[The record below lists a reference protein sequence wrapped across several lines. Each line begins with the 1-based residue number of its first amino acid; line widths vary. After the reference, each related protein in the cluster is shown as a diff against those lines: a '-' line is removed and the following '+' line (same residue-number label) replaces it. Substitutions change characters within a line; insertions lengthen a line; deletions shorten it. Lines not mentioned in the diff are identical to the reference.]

1 VTGVPNVVDGAH
13 LEFNLS
19 DDQRAIA
26 EAVKRICLRFPDE
39 YWTRK
44 DTLAEFPHEFHA
56 AMAADG
62 WLGITMPEELGGSN
76 LGVTEAAVMM
86 NTVAAGGGGSAAM
99 STLQINLFAPHP
111 IVVLGTPEQKRR
123 MLRPL
128 ISGSEKTCFGVT
140 EANAGLNTT
149 RIKTFA
155 KKVDGGYLVN
165 GSKIWTSTAQEAQNI
180 LLLTRTTAL
189 EECAKPTDGMT
200 IFFTKLDRE
209 KIEVRRI
216 PKMGRAAV
224 DSNAIF
230 IQDLFIPE
238 QDRIGEEGKGFHYLL
253 HSLNPERIIVAA
265 GAIGI
270 AQDALRRAA
279 AYARERVVFDR
290 PIGQNQSIQHPLAE
304 IWCSIEAAWL
314 MTMKAASL
322 YDRKE
327 PCGSHANA
335 AKFLAGRVAFNSA
348 TQAVLTHGGMGYA
361 KEYQVE
367 RLFRE
372 SMLQRL
378 TPVSEQLILSFIA
391 EKELGMPKS
400 Y

>member
-1 VTGVPNVVDGAH
+1 VDFE
-13 LEFNLS
+13 LTE
-19 DDQRAIA
+19 DQKAIA
-26 EAVKRICLRFPDE
+26 DAVKKICLQFPDE
-39 YWTRK
+39 YWTHK
-44 DTLAEFPHEFHA
+44 DNSAEFPHEFHA
-56 AMAADG
+56 AMAKDG

-76 LGVTEAAVMM
+76 LGVTEAAIMM
-86 NTVAAGGGGSAAM
+86 NTVARSNGGSAAM

-111 IVVLGTPEQKRR
+111 IVVLGTPEQKAR

-128 ISGSEKTCFGVT
+128 INGSEKTCFGVT

-155 KKVDGGYLVN
+155 KKVPGGYVVN
-165 GSKIWTSTAQEAQNI
+165 GSKIWTSTAQQAHNI
-180 LLLTRTTAL
+180 LLLTRTTPL
-189 EECAKPTDGMT
+189 EDCKKPTDGMT
-200 IFFTKLDRE
+200 IFFTKLDRQ

-230 IQDLFIPE
+230 ITDLFIAD
-238 QDRIGEEGKGFHYLL
+238 QDRIGEEGKGFYYLL
-253 HSLNPERIIVAA
+253 HSINPERIIVAA
-265 GAIGI
+265 GALGI

-279 AYARERVVFDR
+279 NYAKERVVFDR
-290 PIGQNQSIQHPLAE
+290 PIGQNQSIQHPLAD
-304 IWCSIEAAWL
+304 IWCDIEAAWL
-314 MTMKAASL
+314 MTMKAAAL
-322 YDRKE
+322 YDSKQ
-327 PCGSHANA
+327 PCGSFANA
-335 AKFLAGRVAFNSA
+335 AKYMAGRAAFKSA
-348 TQAVLTHGGMGYA
+348 TQAVMTHGGMGYA
-361 KEYQVE
+361 KEYIVE

-372 SMLQRL
+372 SILQRL

>member
-1 VTGVPNVVDGAH
+1 MD
-13 LEFNLS
+13 FNLT
-19 DDQRAIA
+19 DDQRSIA
-26 EAVKRICLRFPDE
+26 EAVKRICAKFPDE
-39 YWTRK
+39 YWSRK
-44 DTLAEFPHEFHA
+44 DNEAEFPHEFHA

-62 WLGITMPEELGGSN
+62 WLGITMPEEMGGSG
-76 LGVTEAAVMM
+76 LGVTEAAIMM
-86 NTVAAGGGGSAAM
+86 NTVAAGGGGAAAM

-111 IVVLGTPEQKRR
+111 IVVLGTPEQKKR
-123 MLRPL
+123 MLKPL

-149 RIKTFA
+149 QIKTFA

-165 GSKIWTSTAQEAQNI
+165 GSKIWTSTAQIAHNI
-180 LLLTRTTAL
+180 LLLTRTTVF
-189 EECAKPTDGMT
+189 EDCAKPTDGMT
-200 IFFTKLDRE
+200 IFFTKLDRN

-216 PKMGRAAV
+216 PKMARAAV

-230 IQDLFIPE
+230 ITDLFIPD

-253 HSLNPERIIVAA
+253 HSINPERIIVAA
-265 GAIGI
+265 GALGI
-270 AQDALRRAA
+270 AQDSLRRAA
-279 AYARERVVFDR
+279 NYAKERVVFGR

-304 IWCSIEAAWL
+304 NWAANEAAWL
-314 MTMKAASL
+314 MVMKAASL

-327 PCGSHANA
+327 PCGSYANA
-335 AKFLAGRVAFNSA
+335 AKLLAGRAAFNSA
-348 TQAVLTHGGMGYA
+348 TQAVLTHGGMGFA
-361 KEYQVE
+361 REYQVE

-378 TPVSEQLILSFIA
+378 APISEQLILCYLA
-391 EKELGMPKS
+391 EKELGLPKS

>member
-1 VTGVPNVVDGAH
+1 MDFT
-13 LEFNLS
+13 LT
-19 DDQRAIA
+19 DDQKAIA
-26 EAVKRICLRFPDE
+26 DAVKRICANFTDE
-39 YWTRK
+39 YWSHK
-44 DTLAEFPHEFHA
+44 DTAAEFPHEFHA

-76 LGVTEAAVMM
+76 LGVTEAAIMM
-86 NTVAAGGGGSAAM
+86 NTVASSGGGAAAM

-111 IVVLGTPEQKRR
+111 IVVLGTPEQKER

-128 ISGSEKTCFGVT
+128 IRGTEKTCFGVT

-149 RIKTFA
+149 QIKTFA

-165 GSKIWTSTAQEAQNI
+165 GSKIWTSTAQEADNI
-180 LLLTRTTAL
+180 LLLTRTTPFEASV
-189 EECAKPTDGMT
+189 KPTDGMT
-200 IFFTKLDRE
+200 IFFTKLDRK

-230 IQDLFIPE
+230 IEDLFIPNE
-238 QDRIGEEGKGFHYLL
+238 DRIGEEGKGFYYLL

-279 AYARERVVFDR
+279 AYAKDRVVFGR

-304 IWCSIEAAWL
+304 NWCAIEAAWL
-314 MTMKAASL
+314 MTMKAATL

-327 PCGSHANA
+327 PCGSYANA
-335 AKFLAGRVAFNSA
+335 AKFLGGRVAFDAA

-372 SMLQRL
+372 SVLQRL
-378 TPVSEQLILSFIA
+378 APITEQLILSFIA
-391 EKELGMPKS
+391 EKQLGLPKS

>member
-1 VTGVPNVVDGAH
+1 MTVDFT
-13 LEFNLS
+13 LT
-19 DDQRAIA
+19 DDQKAIA
-26 EAVKRICLRFPDE
+26 AAVKRICDNFTDE
-39 YWTRK
+39 YWSHK
-44 DTLAEFPHEFHA
+44 DTAAEFPHEFHA

-76 LGVTEAAVMM
+76 LGVTEAAIMM
-86 NTVAAGGGGSAAM
+86 NTVASSGGAAAAM

-111 IVVLGTPEQKRR
+111 IVVLGTPEQKER
-123 MLRPL
+123 MLKPL
-128 ISGSEKTCFGVT
+128 IRGAEKTCFGVT
-140 EANAGLNTT
+140 EPNAGLNTT
-149 RIKTFA
+149 QIKTFA

-165 GSKIWTSTAQEAQNI
+165 GSKIWTSTAQQADNI
-180 LLLTRTTAL
+180 LLLTRTTPF
-189 EECAKPTDGMT
+189 EGSTKPTDGMT
-200 IFFTKLDRE
+200 IFFTKLDRK

-230 IQDLFIPE
+230 IEDLFIPNE
-238 QDRIGEEGKGFHYLL
+238 DRIGEEGKGFYYLL

-279 AYARERVVFDR
+279 AYAKDRVVFGR
-290 PIGQNQSIQHPLAE
+290 PIGQNQSIQHPLAQN
-304 IWCSIEAAWL
+304 WCAIEAAWL
-314 MTMKAASL
+314 MTMKAAAL

-327 PCGSHANA
+327 PCGSYANA
-335 AKFLAGRVAFNSA
+335 AKYLGGRVAFDAA

-372 SMLQRL
+372 SVLQRL
-378 TPVSEQLILSFIA
+378 APITEQLILSFIA
-391 EKELGMPKS
+391 EKELGLPKS

>member
-1 VTGVPNVVDGAH
+1 MD
-13 LEFNLS
+13 FNLS
-19 DDQRAIA
+19 EDQRAIA
-26 EAVKRICLRFPDE
+26 DAVKRICARFPDE
-39 YWTRK
+39 YWSHK
-44 DTLAEFPHEFHA
+44 DTAAEFPHEFHA

-76 LGVTEAAVMM
+76 LGVTEAAIMM
-86 NTVAAGGGGSAAM
+86 NTVAAGGGGAAAM

-111 IVVLGTPEQKRR
+111 IVVLGTPEQKDR

-128 ISGSEKTCFGVT
+128 INGSEKTCFGVT
-140 EANAGLNTT
+140 EPNAGLNTT
-149 RIKTFA
+149 QIKTFA
-155 KKVDGGYLVN
+155 KRVDGGYLVN
-165 GSKIWTSTAQEAQNI
+165 GSKIWTSTAQVADNI
-180 LLLTRTTAL
+180 LLLTRTTPY
-189 EECAKPTDGMT
+189 EECKKPTDGMT
-200 IFFTKLDRE
+200 IFFTKLDRK

-230 IQDLFIPE
+230 IEDFFIPNE
-238 QDRIGEEGKGFHYLL
+238 DRIGEEGKGFYYLL
-253 HSLNPERIIVAA
+253 HSLNPERIIVAS

-270 AQDALRRAA
+270 AQDALRRAS
-279 AYARERVVFDR
+279 AYARDRVVFGR

-314 MTMKAASL
+314 VTMKAATL

-327 PCGSHANA
+327 PCGSLANA
-335 AKFLAGRVAFNSA
+335 AKLLGGRVAFEAA
-348 TQAVLTHGGMGYA
+348 TQAVMTHGGMGYA

-372 SMLQRL
+372 SILQRL
-378 TPVSEQLILSFIA
+378 APITEQLILCFIA

>member
-1 VTGVPNVVDGAH
+1 MD
-13 LEFNLS
+13 FNLS

-26 EAVKRICLRFPDE
+26 EAVKRICVKFPDE
-39 YWTRK
+39 YWSRK
-44 DTLAEFPHEFHA
+44 DAAAEFPHEFHA

-76 LGVTEAAVMM
+76 LGVTEAAIMM

-165 GSKIWTSTAQEAQNI
+165 GSKIWTSTAQEADNI
-180 LLLTRTTAL
+180 LLLTRTTPF

-200 IFFTKLDRE
+200 IFFTKLDRG

-230 IQDLFIPE
+230 IQDLFIPDE
-238 QDRIGEEGKGFHYLL
+238 DRIGEEGKGFRYLL

-279 AYARERVVFDR
+279 SYARERVVFDR

-322 YDRKE
+322 YDRQE
-327 PCGSHANA
+327 SCGSYANA
-335 AKFLAGRVAFNSA
+335 AKILAGRAAFDSA

-378 TPVSEQLILSFIA
+378 TPVSEQLILCFIA

>member
-1 VTGVPNVVDGAH
+1 VD
-13 LEFNLS
+13 FDLS
-19 DDQRAIA
+19 DEQRSIA
-26 EAVKRICLRFPDE
+26 DAVKRICSRFSDE
-39 YWTRK
+39 YWSRK
-44 DTLAEFPHEFHA
+44 DAEGEFPHEFHA

-62 WLGITMPEELGGSN
+62 WLGITMPEELGGAH

-86 NTVAAGGGGSAAM
+86 NAVAASGGGAAAM

-111 IVVLGTPEQKRR
+111 IVVLGTPEQKQR
-123 MLRPL
+123 MLKPL
-128 ISGSEKTCFGVT
+128 INGSEKTCFGVT

-149 RIKTFA
+149 QIKTFA
-155 KKVDGGYLVN
+155 KRVEGGYLVN
-165 GSKIWTSTAQEAQNI
+165 GSKIWTSTAQIADNI
-180 LLLTRTTAL
+180 LLLTRTTPF
-189 EECAKPTDGMT
+189 EEAGKPTDGMT
-200 IFFTKLDRE
+200 IFFTKLDRS

-230 IQDLFIPE
+230 IENLFIPE
-238 QDRIGEEGKGFHYLL
+238 ADRIGEQGKGFYYLL

-279 AYARERVVFDR
+279 AYARERVVFGR

-304 IWCSIEAAWL
+304 NWCAIESAWL

-322 YDRKE
+322 YDRKL

-335 AKFLAGRVAFNSA
+335 AKLLGGRAAFDAA

-372 SMLQRL
+372 SILQRL
-378 TPVSEQLILSFIA
+378 APVTEQLILSFIA

>member
-1 VTGVPNVVDGAH
+1 VDFT
-13 LEFNLS
+13 LT
-19 DDQRAIA
+19 DDQKAIA
-26 EAVKRICLRFPDE
+26 EAVKRVCANFPDD
-39 YWTRK
+39 YWSHK
-44 DTLAEFPHEFHA
+44 DTAAEFPHEFHA

-76 LGVTEAAVMM
+76 LGVTEAAIMM
-86 NTVAAGGGGSAAM
+86 NTVASSGGGAAAM

-111 IVVLGTPEQKRR
+111 IVVLGTPEQKER
-123 MLRPL
+123 MLKPL
-128 ISGSEKTCFGVT
+128 IRGAEKTCFGVT

-149 RIKTFA
+149 QIKTFA
-155 KKVDGGYLVN
+155 RKVDGGYIVN
-165 GSKIWTSTAQEAQNI
+165 GSKIWTSTAQEADNI
-180 LLLTRTTAL
+180 LLLTRTTPF
-189 EECAKPTDGMT
+189 EDSAKPTDGMT
-200 IFFTKLDRE
+200 IFFTKLDRK

-224 DSNAIF
+224 DSNAVF
-230 IQDLFIPE
+230 IQDLFIPNE
-238 QDRIGEEGKGFHYLL
+238 DRIGEEGKGFYYLL

-279 AYARERVVFDR
+279 SYAKERVVFGR
-290 PIGQNQSIQHPLAE
+290 PIGQNQSIQHPLAQN
-304 IWCSIEAAWL
+304 WCAIEAAWL
-314 MTMKAASL
+314 MTMKAATL

-327 PCGSHANA
+327 PCGSYANA
-335 AKFLAGRVAFNSA
+335 AKFLGGRVAFDAA

-361 KEYQVE
+361 KEYHVE

-372 SMLQRL
+372 SVLQRL
-378 TPVSEQLILSFIA
+378 APITEQLILSFIA
-391 EKELGMPKS
+391 EKELGLPKS

>member
-1 VTGVPNVVDGAH
+1 MNF
-13 LEFNLS
+13 ELS

-26 EAVKRICLRFPDE
+26 EAVKRICSKFPDE
-39 YWTRK
+39 YWSRK
-44 DTLAEFPHEFHA
+44 DNEAEFPHEFHA

-86 NTVAAGGGGSAAM
+86 NTVAQSGGGAAAM

-123 MLRPL
+123 MLKPL
-128 ISGSEKTCFGVT
+128 ISGAEKTCFGVT
-140 EANAGLNTT
+140 EPDAGLNTT
-149 RIKTFA
+149 HIKTFA
-155 KKVDGGYLVN
+155 KKVDGGYVVN
-165 GSKIWTSTAQEAQNI
+165 GAKIWTSTAQQADNI
-180 LLLTRTTAL
+180 LLLTRTTTFEDA
-189 EECAKPTDGMT
+189 AKPTDGMT
-200 IFFTKLDRE
+200 IFFTKLDRK

-216 PKMGRAAV
+216 SKMGRAAV

-230 IQDLFIPE
+230 IQDFFIPDA
-238 QDRIGEEGKGFHYLL
+238 DRIGEEGKGFYYLL

-279 AYARERVVFDR
+279 AYARERVVFGR

-304 IWCSIEAAWL
+304 NWCDIEAAWL

-327 PCGSHANA
+327 SCGSYANA
-335 AKFLAGRVAFNSA
+335 AKLMGGRVAFETA

-372 SMLQRL
+372 SILQRIA
-378 TPVSEQLILSFIA
+378 PISEQLILSFIA

>member
-1 VTGVPNVVDGAH
+1 VDFT
-13 LEFNLS
+13 LTE
-19 DDQRAIA
+19 DQRAIA
-26 EAVKRICLRFPDE
+26 EAVKRVCAGFPDE
-39 YWTRK
+39 YWSQK
-44 DTLAEFPHEFHA
+44 DADAEFPHEFHA

-76 LGVTEAAVMM
+76 LGVTEAAIMM
-86 NTVAAGGGGSAAM
+86 NAVASSGGGAAAM

-111 IVVLGTPEQKRR
+111 IVVLGTPEQKER
-123 MLRPL
+123 MLKPL
-128 ISGSEKTCFGVT
+128 IRGAEKTCFGVT

-149 RIKTFA
+149 QIKTFA
-155 KKVDGGYLVN
+155 RKVDGGYRVS
-165 GSKIWTSTAQEAQNI
+165 GSKIWTSTAQEADNI

-189 EECAKPTDGMT
+189 EGSAKPTDGMT
-200 IFFTKLDRE
+200 IFFTKLDRK

-230 IQDLFIPE
+230 IEDLFIPDE
-238 QDRIGEEGKGFHYLL
+238 DRIGEEGKGFYYLL

-279 AYARERVVFDR
+279 AYAKERVVFGR

-304 IWCSIEAAWL
+304 NWCAIEAAWL
-314 MTMKAASL
+314 VTMKAAAL

-327 PCGSHANA
+327 PCGSYANA
-335 AKFLAGRVAFNSA
+335 AKFLGGRAAFDAA

-378 TPVSEQLILSFIA
+378 APITEQLILSFIA
-391 EKELGMPKS
+391 EKELGLPKS

>member
-1 VTGVPNVVDGAH
+1 MDFT
-13 LEFNLS
+13 LT
-19 DDQRAIA
+19 DDQKAIA
-26 EAVKRICLRFPDE
+26 EAVKRVCANFPDE
-39 YWTRK
+39 YWSHK
-44 DTLAEFPHEFHA
+44 DTVAEFPHEFHA

-76 LGVTEAAVMM
+76 LGVTEAAIMM
-86 NTVAAGGGGSAAM
+86 NTVASSGGGAAAM

-111 IVVLGTPEQKRR
+111 IVVLGTPEQKER
-123 MLRPL
+123 MLKPL
-128 ISGSEKTCFGVT
+128 IRGAEKTCFGVT
-140 EANAGLNTT
+140 EPNAGLNTT
-149 RIKTFA
+149 QIKTFA
-155 KKVDGGYLVN
+155 RKVDGGYIVN
-165 GSKIWTSTAQEAQNI
+165 GSKIWTSTAQEADNI
-180 LLLTRTTAL
+180 LLLTRTTPF
-189 EECAKPTDGMT
+189 EGSAKPTDGMT
-200 IFFTKLDRE
+200 IFFTKLDRK

-230 IQDLFIPE
+230 IEDLFIPNE
-238 QDRIGEEGKGFHYLL
+238 DRIGEEGKGFYYLL

-279 AYARERVVFDR
+279 AYARERVVFGR
-290 PIGQNQSIQHPLAE
+290 PIGQNQSIQHPLAQN
-304 IWCSIEAAWL
+304 WCAIEAAWL
-314 MTMKAASL
+314 MTMRAASL

-327 PCGSHANA
+327 ACGSYANA
-335 AKFLAGRVAFNSA
+335 AKYLGGRVAFDAA

-372 SMLQRL
+372 SVLQRL
-378 TPVSEQLILSFIA
+378 APITEQLILSFIA
-391 EKELGMPKS
+391 EKELGLPKS

>member
-1 VTGVPNVVDGAH
+1 MD
-13 LEFNLS
+13 FNLS
-19 DDQRAIA
+19 EDQLAIRD
-26 EAVKRICLRFPDE
+26 AVKRLCGRFPDE
-39 YWTRK
+39 YWSHK
-44 DTLAEFPHEFHA
+44 DSAAEFPHEFHQ

-62 WLGITMPEELGGSN
+62 WLGITMPQELGGSG
-76 LGVTEAAVMM
+76 LGVTEAAIMM
-86 NTVAAGGGGSAAM
+86 NAVAAGGGGGAAM
-99 STLQINLFAPHP
+99 STIQINLFAPHP
-111 IVVLGTPEQKRR
+111 IVVLGTPEQKKR
-123 MLRPL
+123 MLTPL
-128 ISGSEKTCFGVT
+128 ISGAEKTCFGVT
-140 EANAGLNTT
+140 ESDAGLNTT
-149 RIKTFA
+149 QIKTAAA
-155 KKVDGGYLVN
+155 KVSGGYIVN
-165 GSKIWTSTAQEAQNI
+165 GSKIWTSTAQQADNI
-180 LLLTRTTAL
+180 LLLARTTPFEQA
-189 EECAKPTDGMT
+189 AKPTDGMT
-200 IFFTKLDRE
+200 IFFTKLDRS

-230 IQDLFIPE
+230 IQDLFVPDE
-238 QDRIGEEGKGFHYLL
+238 DRIGEEGKGFYYLL
-253 HSLNPERIIVAA
+253 HSLNPERIIIAA

-270 AQDALRRAA
+270 AQDALRRASG
-279 AYARERVVFDR
+279 YARERVVFGR

-304 IWCSIEAAWL
+304 KWCNIEAAWL

-322 YDRKE
+322 YDRDQ

-335 AKFLAGRVAFNSA
+335 AKFLAGRAAFETA

-361 KEYQVE
+361 REYQVE

-378 TPVSEQLILSFIA
+378 APITEQLILSFIA

>member
-1 VTGVPNVVDGAH
+1 MD
-13 LEFNLS
+13 FNLS

-26 EAVKRICLRFPDE
+26 DAVKRICVKFPDE

-44 DTLAEFPHEFHA
+44 DTIAEFPHEFHA

-76 LGVTEAAVMM
+76 LGVTEAAIMM

-165 GSKIWTSTAQEAQNI
+165 GSKIWTSTAQEADNI
-180 LLLTRTTAL
+180 LLLTRTTPL

-200 IFFTKLDRE
+200 IFFTKLNRE

-238 QDRIGEEGKGFHYLL
+238 QDRIGEEGRGFHYLL

-279 AYARERVVFDR
+279 GYARERVVFDR

-327 PCGSHANA
+327 PCGSYANA
-335 AKFLAGRVAFNSA
+335 AKLLGGRAAFDSA

-378 TPVSEQLILSFIA
+378 TPISEQLILSFVA

>member
-1 VTGVPNVVDGAH
+1 MD
-13 LEFNLS
+13 FNLS

-26 EAVKRICLRFPDE
+26 EAVKRICVKFPDE
-39 YWTRK
+39 YWSRK
-44 DTLAEFPHEFHA
+44 DTAAEFPHEFHA

-76 LGVTEAAVMM
+76 LGVTEAAIMM

-111 IVVLGTPEQKRR
+111 IVVLGTPDQKRR

-165 GSKIWTSTAQEAQNI
+165 GSKIWTSTAQEADNI
-180 LLLTRTTAL
+180 LLLTRTTPF
-189 EECAKPTDGMT
+189 EECEKPTDGMT

-230 IQDLFIPE
+230 IQDLFIPDE
-238 QDRIGEEGKGFHYLL
+238 DRIGEEGKGFRYLL

-279 AYARERVVFDR
+279 NYAKERVVFDR

-327 PCGSHANA
+327 SCGSYANA
-335 AKFLAGRVAFNSA
+335 AKILAGRAAFDSA

-378 TPVSEQLILSFIA
+378 TPVSEQLILCFIA

>member
-1 VTGVPNVVDGAH
+1 VD
-13 LEFNLS
+13 FNLS

-26 EAVKRICLRFPDE
+26 DAVKKICAAFPDE
-39 YWTRK
+39 YWSRK
-44 DTLAEFPHEFHA
+44 DSTAEFPHEFHA

-76 LGVTEAAVMM
+76 LGVTEAAIMM
-86 NTVAAGGGGSAAM
+86 NTVAAGGGGAAAM

-111 IVVLGTPEQKRR
+111 IVVLGTPEQKKR
-123 MLRPL
+123 MLLPL
-128 ISGSEKTCFGVT
+128 ISGAEKTCFGVT

-149 RIKTFA
+149 QIKTFA

-165 GSKIWTSTAQEAQNI
+165 GSKIWTSTAQQAHNI
-180 LLLTRTTAL
+180 LLLTRTTAF
-189 EECAKPTDGMT
+189 EDCAKPTDGMT
-200 IFFTKLDRE
+200 IFFTKLDRN

-230 IQDLFIPE
+230 IQDFFISE
-238 QDRIGEEGKGFHYLL
+238 QDRIGEEGKGFYYLL

-270 AQDALRRAA
+270 AQDALRRATG
-279 AYARERVVFDR
+279 YAKERVVFGR

-304 IWCSIEAAWL
+304 KWCEIEAAWL
-314 MTMKAASL
+314 MTMKAANL
-322 YDRKE
+322 YDRKL
-327 PCGSHANA
+327 PCGSYANA
-335 AKFLAGRVAFNSA
+335 AKLLAGRAAFDTA
-348 TQAVLTHGGMGYA
+348 TQAVMTHGGMGYA

-372 SMLQRL
+372 SILQRL
-378 TPVSEQLILSFIA
+378 APISEQLILSFLA
-391 EKELGMPKS
+391 EKELGLPKS

>member
-1 VTGVPNVVDGAH
+1 MD
-13 LEFNLS
+13 FNLS
-19 DDQRAIA
+19 EDQRAIA
-26 EAVKRICLRFPDE
+26 DAVKRVCVKFTDE

-44 DTLAEFPHEFHA
+44 DTLAEFPYEFHE

-62 WLGITMPEELGGSN
+62 WLGITMPEDLGGSN
-76 LGVTEAAVMM
+76 LGVTEAAIMM

-155 KKVDGGYLVN
+155 RKVDGGYLVN
-165 GSKIWTSTAQEAQNI
+165 GSKIWTSTAQEADNI
-180 LLLTRTTAL
+180 LLLTRTTPL
-189 EECAKPTDGMT
+189 EDCVKPTDGMT
-200 IFFTKLDRE
+200 IFFTKLNRE

-230 IQDLFIPE
+230 IQDFYIPDE
-238 QDRIGEEGKGFHYLL
+238 DRIGEEGKGFQYLL
-253 HSLNPERIIVAA
+253 HSINPERIIVAA

-279 AYARERVVFDR
+279 NYARERIVFDR

-327 PCGSHANA
+327 PCGSYANA
-335 AKFLAGRVAFNSA
+335 AKFLAGHCAFNSA

-378 TPVSEQLILSFIA
+378 TPISEQLILSFIA

>member
-1 VTGVPNVVDGAH
+1 MDFDLT
-13 LEFNLS
+13 

-26 EAVKRICLRFPDE
+26 EAVNRICSRFDDE
-39 YWTRK
+39 YWSHK
-44 DTLAEFPHEFHA
+44 DSVAEFPHEFHA

-62 WLGITMPEELGGSN
+62 WLGITMPVELGGSG
-76 LGVTEAAVMM
+76 LGVTETAIMM
-86 NTVAAGGGGSAAM
+86 NTVAKSGGGAAAM

-111 IVVLGTPEQKRR
+111 IVVVGTPEQKRR
-123 MLRPL
+123 MLGPL

-140 EANAGLNTT
+140 EPDAGLNTT
-149 RIKTFA
+149 QIKTFA
-155 KKVDGGYLVN
+155 RKVDGGYLVN
-165 GSKIWTSTAQEAQNI
+165 GAKIWTSTAQQAHNI
-180 LLLTRTTAL
+180 LLLARTTPY
-189 EECAKPTDGMT
+189 EDCTRPTDGMT
-200 IFFTKLDRE
+200 IFFTKLDR
-209 KIEVRRI
+209 KTIDVRRI

-230 IQDLFIPE
+230 IEDFFIPDE
-238 QDRIGEEGKGFHYLL
+238 DRIGDEGKGFHYIL

-270 AQDALRRAA
+270 AEDSLRRAA
-279 AYARERVVFDR
+279 AYARDRVVFGR
-290 PIGQNQSIQHPLAE
+290 PIGQNQSIQHPLADL
-304 IWCSIEAAWL
+304 WCQIESAWL
-314 MTMKAASL
+314 TTMKAAWL
-322 YDRKE
+322 YDAGKS
-327 PCGSHANA
+327 CGSYANA
-335 AKFLAGRVAFNSA
+335 AKLLGGRVAFASA

-372 SMLQRL
+372 SILQRIA
-378 TPVSEQLILSFIA
+378 PISEQLILSFIA

>member
-1 VTGVPNVVDGAH
+1 VDF
-13 LEFNLS
+13 ELS

-26 EAVKRICLRFPDE
+26 EAVGRVCARFPDE
-39 YWTRK
+39 YWSQK
-44 DTLAEFPHEFHA
+44 DATAEFPHEFHA

-76 LGVTEAAVMM
+76 LGVTEAAIMM
-86 NTVAAGGGGSAAM
+86 NTVAAAGGGAAAM

-111 IVVLGTPEQKRR
+111 IVVLGTPEQKKR
-123 MLRPL
+123 MLQPL
-128 ISGSEKTCFGVT
+128 ISGSQKTCFGVT

-149 RIKTFA
+149 QIKTFA
-155 KKVDGGYLVN
+155 KRVPDGYLVN
-165 GSKIWTSTAQEAQNI
+165 GSKIWTSTAQVADNI
-180 LLLTRTTAL
+180 MLLTRTTPL

-200 IFFTKLDRE
+200 IFFTKLDRQ

-230 IQDLFIPE
+230 IQDLLVPE
-238 QDRIGEEGKGFHYLL
+238 ADRIGEEGKGFYYLL

-279 AYARERVVFDR
+279 SYARERVVFGR
-290 PIGQNQSIQHPLAE
+290 PIGQNQAIQHPLAE
-304 IWCSIEAAWL
+304 NWCAIQTAWL

-322 YDRKE
+322 YDRKQ
-327 PCGSHANA
+327 PCGSYANA
-335 AKFLAGRVAFNSA
+335 AKLLGGRAAFDAA

-361 KEYQVE
+361 REFQVE

-372 SMLQRL
+372 SILQRL
-378 TPVSEQLILSFIA
+378 APITEQLILSFIA
-391 EKELGMPKS
+391 EKELGLAKS

>member
-1 VTGVPNVVDGAH
+1 MDFALT
-13 LEFNLS
+13 

-26 EAVKRICLRFPDE
+26 DAVKRICANFTDE
-39 YWTRK
+39 YWSHK
-44 DTLAEFPHEFHA
+44 DTAGEFPHEFHA

-62 WLGITMPEELGGSN
+62 WLGITMPEELGGAN
-76 LGVTEAAVMM
+76 LGVTEAAIMM
-86 NTVAAGGGGSAAM
+86 NTVASSGGAAAAM

-111 IVVLGTPEQKRR
+111 IVVLGTPEQKER

-128 ISGSEKTCFGVT
+128 IRGSEKTCFGVT
-140 EANAGLNTT
+140 EPDAGLNTT
-149 RIKTFA
+149 QIKTFA
-155 KKVDGGYLVN
+155 RKVQGGYQVT
-165 GSKIWTSTAQEAQNI
+165 GSKIWTSTAQEADNI
-180 LLLTRTTAL
+180 LLLTRTTPL
-189 EECAKPTDGMT
+189 DSVSKPTDGMT
-200 IFFTKLDRE
+200 IFFTKLNRQ

-230 IQDLFIPE
+230 IEDLFIPE
-238 QDRIGEEGKGFHYLL
+238 DDRIGEEGKGFHYLL

-279 AYARERVVFDR
+279 AYAKDRVVFGR

-304 IWCSIEAAWL
+304 NWCAIEAAWL
-314 MTMKAASL
+314 MTMKAANL
-322 YDRKE
+322 YDRKQ
-327 PCGSHANA
+327 PCGSYANA
-335 AKFLAGRVAFNSA
+335 AKFLGGRVAFQAA

-372 SMLQRL
+372 SILQRL
-378 TPVSEQLILSFIA
+378 APITEQLILSFIA
-391 EKELGMPKS
+391 EKELGLPKS

>member
-1 VTGVPNVVDGAH
+1 MNFDLT
-13 LEFNLS
+13 E
-19 DDQRAIA
+19 DQKAIA
-26 EAVKRICLRFPDE
+26 DAVRKICLKFTDE
-39 YWTRK
+39 YWSRK
-44 DTLAEFPHEFHA
+44 DNEAEFPHEFHA

-86 NTVAAGGGGSAAM
+86 NTVAQSGGGAAAM

-123 MLRPL
+123 MLLPL
-128 ISGSEKTCFGVT
+128 ISGAEKTCFGVT
-140 EANAGLNTT
+140 EPDAGLNTT
-149 RIKTFA
+149 QINTFA

-165 GSKIWTSTAQEAQNI
+165 GAKIWTSTAQQAHNI
-180 LLLTRTTAL
+180 LLLTRTTAY
-189 EECAKPTDGMT
+189 EDCKRPTDGMT
-200 IFFTKLDRE
+200 IFFTKLDRK

-230 IQDLFIPE
+230 INDFFIPDE
-238 QDRIGEEGKGFHYLL
+238 DRIGEEGKGFNYLL

-270 AQDALRRAA
+270 AQDSLRRAA
-279 AYARERVVFDR
+279 AYARERVVFGR

-304 IWCSIEAAWL
+304 VWCDIEAAWL
-314 MTMKAASL
+314 MTMKAATL
-322 YDRKE
+322 YDSE
-327 PCGSHANA
+327 QSCGSYANA
-335 AKFLAGRVAFNSA
+335 AKLMGGRIAFKAA

-372 SMLQRL
+372 SILQRIA
-378 TPVSEQLILSFIA
+378 PISEQLILSFLA